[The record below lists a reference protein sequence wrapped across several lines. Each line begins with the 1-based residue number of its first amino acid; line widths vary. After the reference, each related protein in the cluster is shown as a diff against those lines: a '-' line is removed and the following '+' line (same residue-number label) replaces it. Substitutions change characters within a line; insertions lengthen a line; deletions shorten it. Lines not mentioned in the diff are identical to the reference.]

1 MADTVAPISFVL
13 YPLVYIITLQITGLS
28 AFYVYR
34 QKMSAYSFGR
44 GPLIGVHILFMGLVV
59 FELLR
64 TSLLST
70 NFIDVYTIGG
80 TIFVLADV
88 ILLTLIAVT
97 VYLVPKGVGYRGIV
111 AELLSKKRQVFPFET
126 YLGFIVFAAVSL
138 HLAHP
143 FSNPSGPAPDN

>member
-1 MADTVAPISFVL
+1 
-13 YPLVYIITLQITGLS
+13 
-28 AFYVYR
+28 
-34 QKMSAYSFGR
+34 MS
-44 GPLIGVHILFMGLVV
+44 MGLVF

-88 ILLTLIAVT
+88 VLLTLIAVT

-111 AELLSKKRQVFPFET
+111 AELLSKKRQVLPFAACVV
-126 YLGFIVFAAVSL
+126 LIAFAAVYL
-138 HLAHP
+138 ALAHP
-143 FSNPSGPAPDN
+143 FSNPTDPSQYTATIIPGLVLPSPLFTPHYL